1 MKKTKTTPKRKSSA
15 AKKLVPATGMLLVSA
30 LMLTTSTYAW
40 FTMSREVEVTGIQ
53 MTATVPEDIQISLG
67 KIGTTSDAATAS
79 TNTANGSVSMNTGF
93 LMNTDNVVTAPRED
107 GVENNDIDWANSV
120 DVSAYYGFGKLIPA
134 SSINGEDIIFTP
146 DANGVGKTVKSTA
159 KFYQA
164 ADAITAQNE
173 TGIGTNPGSGKFNAT
188 AHVYTS
194 ATDRS
199 TTWSGTTYSAAS
211 AWNHTNDD
219 GYYIDIP
226 VWLRTSSAS
235 VDVGVQAYVVDVAA
249 TDAANP
255 LAVANDATA
264 AGEKL
269 YKAVRVA
276 VLDGTAGTAISN
288 LIPVADGDGTLS
300 TAGDKYTG
308 TSVLDWYTRSAGTNP
323 DTNANAQKALKSTG
337 TSNAG
342 EYDTPVTY
350 AGATTSVATL
360 TGGSGTAYGT
370 AVKRIIRVWIE
381 GEDPDCWNETA
392 GQDWSINLKFVK
404 TGDATA
410 PSSTPAA
417 TTYTKTVTFKDAT
430 SVAADITGVTY
441 TYTVST
447 TSWAL
452 TSGTGPSGTFKYC
465 ATNSA
470 TEGDW
475 KTDIADVLGTPT
487 SNGSMDIYY
496 KTVS

>member
-1 MKKTKTTPKRKSSA
+1 MKKDKKTKKNSA
-15 AKKLVPATGMLLVSA
+15 MKKLVPATGMLLVSA
-30 LMLTTSTYAW
+30 IMLTTSTYAW
-40 FTMSREVEVTGIQ
+40 FTMSREVEVKGIQ

-67 KIGTTSDAATAS
+67 KIGTTSNAATAS
-79 TNTANGSVSMNTGF
+79 TNTANGSVAMNTGF

-107 GVENNDIDWANSV
+107 GVDNNDIDWANSV

-164 ADAITAQNE
+164 ANAITAQNE

-255 LAVANDATA
+255 LAVANGATA

-300 TAGDKYTG
+300 TAGDRYTG
-308 TSVLDWYTRSAGTNP
+308 TSVLDWYTRSASTNP

-337 TSNAG
+337 PSNAG

-410 PSSTPAA
+410 PSNSTPAA
-417 TTYTKTVTFKDAT
+417 STYTKTVTFKDADG
-430 SVAADITGVTY
+430 SAADTTETY

-447 TSWAL
+447 TSW
-452 TSGTGPSGTFKYC
+452 SGTAPAGATKFC

-470 TEGDW
+470 TDADW
-475 KTDIADVLGTPT
+475 KTDIAEILGTPT
-487 SNGSMDIYY
+487 TNGTMDIYY
-496 KTVS
+496 KTT